1 MSNYKRF
8 DEEMIKNIEYG
19 LETCNT
25 ASELAYLLKID
36 VSGLI
41 KHIKKCRTLKEQN
54 YPNKCGNKYNCK
66 KTKVCP
72 SCYYDHVKYK
82 PTFDKKCSSC
92 SKQNCNAYCIDYD
105 PIPNCKRL
113 KKFPYVCNG
122 CENLRGCRL
131 NHLLYISSTVWEN
144 IKNTRSTSRKGQ
156 HTSSD
161 DLLKISMI
169 LKPLLLDKHQ
179 SLLQIMLTHKDEI
192 GISYP
197 TLLSYIDKGLIPGI
211 KNIDLTKR
219 VKYPVHYKK
228 SKNEPTNFA
237 FLEHRTFD
245 DFIGY
250 TVSNSIFNV
259 VEMDTVLSSKLD
271 NHCLLTLLFRQSNF
285 MLAFLLPNKTSDSI
299 KKIFHYL
306 QDTLGSDLY
315 KKTFNCI
322 LTDNGTEFTNPL
334 DIEINRFTGE
344 KLVNVFYC
352 DPGKSG
358 QKGKIEKNHV
368 ELRKI
373 FPKGTNFGNFS
384 QNDINLALSHINS
397 EPRTILNKNCPGI
410 IARVFL
416 DSKVISLNNFTLI
429 NPDDVFL
436 HPNLFRK

>member
-1 MSNYKRF
+1 
-8 DEEMIKNIEYG
+8 
-19 LETCNT
+19 
-25 ASELAYLLKID
+25 
-36 VSGLI
+36 
-41 KHIKKCRTLKEQN
+41 
-54 YPNKCGNKYNCK
+54 
-66 KTKVCP
+66 
-72 SCYYDHVKYK
+72 
-82 PTFDKKCSSC
+82 
-92 SKQNCNAYCIDYD
+92 
-105 PIPNCKRL
+105 
-113 KKFPYVCNG
+113 
-122 CENLRGCRL
+122 
-131 NHLLYISSTVWEN
+131 
-144 IKNTRSTSRKGQ
+144 
-156 HTSSD
+156 
-161 DLLKISMI
+161 
-169 LKPLLLDKHQ
+169 
-179 SLLQIMLTHKDEI
+179 
-192 GISYP
+192 
-197 TLLSYIDKGLIPGI
+197 
-211 KNIDLTKR
+211 
-219 VKYPVHYKK
+219 
-228 SKNEPTNFA
+228 
-237 FLEHRTFD
+237 
-245 DFIGY
+245 
-250 TVSNSIFNV
+250 
-259 VEMDTVLSSKLD
+259 MDTVLSSKLD